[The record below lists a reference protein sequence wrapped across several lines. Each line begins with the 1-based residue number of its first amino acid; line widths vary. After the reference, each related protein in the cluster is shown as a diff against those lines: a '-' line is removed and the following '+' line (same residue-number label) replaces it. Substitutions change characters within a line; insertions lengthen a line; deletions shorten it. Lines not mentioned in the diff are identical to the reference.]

1 MHYYLTLANIMNNGE
16 LKMCDSVYVLG
27 ISSFYHDAA
36 AAITQNGEI
45 IAAAQEERFTRKKHD
60 PRFPVNAIQFC
71 LEAAQIEPKEL
82 AAVAFYDNPVLSLE
96 RIVKTLIAAG
106 SDGLSTWL
114 KAAPNWLN
122 RNLFIERLIKQELN
136 INLPVLFCE
145 HHFSHA
151 ASAFYPSPFE
161 EAAVLTIDGVGEWAT
176 TSLGVGNGSD
186 LQILKEIH
194 FPHSLGLL
202 YSAFTQFCGFKVNT
216 GEYKLM
222 GLAPYGQPT
231 YVDIIYDKLIHVKE
245 DGSFRLNLDYFG
257 YINSDSMT
265 NSAFA
270 ELFSGSHREPESRI
284 TRREMNLA
292 ASIQRVTEDIM
303 LKLSTHLQ
311 ELTGKS
317 NLCLAGGVALNCVAN
332 GKILNKKI
340 FDKIWIQPAAGDAG
354 GAIGAA
360 LMVSHV
366 YFNTPRPLVDN
377 IRDCQQGSYL
387 GPAFSNAEVKAF
399 LFNNNFPFEEAT
411 DQERAELVAR
421 ELANGKIIGYFV
433 GRSEF
438 GPRALGARSILG
450 DARNPYTQSRMNLK
464 TKFRESF
471 RPFAP
476 SVLLEKS
483 RDYFKLDHESPYML
497 LVAPVC
503 EAIRKE
509 ASAIDSDDLIAIVN
523 QLRSFIPAVTHVDY
537 SARVQTVTSTTK
549 PDYYQVLKEFEKLT
563 GVGVIVNTSFNV
575 RGEPIVCSPHDAY
588 ICFMRTDIDIL
599 VMENCIL
606 YKEKQPQF
614 QETQDWRNNYEL
626 D

>member
-122 RNLFIERLIKQELN
+122 RNLFIEKLIKQELN

-270 ELFSGSHREPESRI
+270 ELFGGSHREPESRI